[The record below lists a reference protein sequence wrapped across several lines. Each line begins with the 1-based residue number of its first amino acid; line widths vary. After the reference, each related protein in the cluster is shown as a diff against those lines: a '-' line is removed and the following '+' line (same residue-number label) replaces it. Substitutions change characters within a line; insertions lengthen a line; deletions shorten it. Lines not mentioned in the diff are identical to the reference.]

1 MNSGINK
8 NQSRKNAKKIILLKK
23 KFNLPNKFKTLNSIN
38 KYNRYSTDLKKTR
51 VIKYFPYNNQR
62 KINSI
67 NIKNKSTIIS
77 RLSNKNSFS
86 TIKINKKFLLL
97 NKNFQNSYQKSSIH
111 SNLPINKKKSE
122 KIYKKIF
129 LKNVSDIS
137 KNKSSNI
144 INNDK
149 SNTSEIIN
157 SNSTTLHKKILSNG
171 FPFNLFKI
179 KNVNK
184 LLLKN
189 TILNTKQLP
198 NFNSRKI
205 NSSKNCDA
213 STNTNFQISIKENKP
228 KMQTIQKYRR
238 PLMIDYFESE
248 HKKFYYGFDK
258 LKGKNKYKIPFFIV
272 YKY

>member
-38 KYNRYSTDLKKTR
+38 KYNRYSADLKKTR

-111 SNLPINKKKSE
+111 SNLLINKKNL
-122 KIYKKIF
+122 KKYI
-129 LKNVSDIS
+129 
-137 KNKSSNI
+137 
-144 INNDK
+144 
-149 SNTSEIIN
+149 
-157 SNSTTLHKKILSNG
+157 
-171 FPFNLFKI
+171 
-179 KNVNK
+179 
-184 LLLKN
+184 
-189 TILNTKQLP
+189 
-198 NFNSRKI
+198 
-205 NSSKNCDA
+205 
-213 STNTNFQISIKENKP
+213 
-228 KMQTIQKYRR
+228 
-238 PLMIDYFESE
+238 
-248 HKKFYYGFDK
+248 KKFF
-258 LKGKNKYKIPFFIV
+258 
-272 YKY
+272 

>member
-23 KFNLPNKFKTLNSIN
+23 KFKLANKFKTLNSIN
-38 KYNRYSTDLKKTR
+38 KYNRYSADLKKTR

-62 KINSI
+62 KINFI

-129 LKNVSDIS
+129 LKNISDIS

-228 KMQTIQKYRR
+228 KIQTIQKYRR

-248 HKKFYYGFDK
+248 HKKFYHGFDK

>member
-23 KFNLPNKFKTLNSIN
+23 KFNLPNKFKTINSIN
-38 KYNRYSTDLKKTR
+38 KYNRYSADLKKTR

-67 NIKNKSTIIS
+67 NNKNKSTNIS

-97 NKNFQNSYQKSSIH
+97 NKNFQNSYQKSIIH
-111 SNLPINKKKSE
+111 SNHPISQKKSE

-129 LKNVSDIS
+129 LKNISDIS

-157 SNSTTLHKKILSNG
+157 SNPTTLHKKILSNG

-198 NFNSRKI
+198 NFKSCKI

-228 KMQTIQKYRR
+228 KIQTIQKYRR

-248 HKKFYYGFDK
+248 HKKLYHGFDK

>member
-23 KFNLPNKFKTLNSIN
+23 KFNLPNKFKTINSIN
-38 KYNRYSTDLKKTR
+38 KYNRYSADLKKTR
-51 VIKYFPYNNQR
+51 IIKYFPYNNQR

-67 NIKNKSTIIS
+67 NNKNKSTNIS

-228 KMQTIQKYRR
+228 KIQTIQKYRR

-248 HKKFYYGFDK
+248 HKKFYHGFDK